1 LPKIKEIM
9 DFILAI
15 RHALLDD
22 PIAKL
27 SDDALERL
35 CNPPQGPIIIDSPGV
50 CQSIPMY
57 LALEHASQDA
67 YNHICRATAQN
78 FTGAD
83 GVNNLLS
90 FYSVEKLISQYT
102 GVELIEHDMCPKS
115 CLAFTGPYANLD
127 NCPLCTTS

>member
-15 RHALLDD
+15 RNTSLDD

-35 CNPPQGPIIIDSPGV
+35 CNPPQGPIVIDSPGV
-50 CQSIPMY
+50 CQSISMY

-67 YNHICRATAQN
+67 YNHICRATAQKMS
-78 FTGAD
+78 G
-83 GVNNLLS
+83 GV
-90 FYSVEKLISQYT
+90 FI
-102 GVELIEHDMCPKS
+102 
-115 CLAFTGPYANLD
+115 
-127 NCPLCTTS
+127 